1 LVKKANKRTSKA
13 DLQSRLEKLY
23 RCLEIGRAINSET
36 DLDRLLQLVMEE
48 TTNLM
53 EADRSSLFLVDR
65 ERGELWSKVAQGL
78 ESREIRIPLDKGIA
92 GHVATT
98 GEVVNI
104 ADAYQDPRFNPEVD
118 RKTGY
123 RTRSILCLPVYN
135 HSREIMGVIQ
145 VLNKKDGSFSQED
158 ERLLSCLAD
167 QVAVAVEDAFLVRE
181 MKSSLERTRDLL
193 EVGKA
198 ISGEI
203 ELDSL
208 LRLIM
213 EKTSHLLRADRS
225 TVFLLDMERKEL
237 WSKVAQG
244 LQDAE
249 IRFPMHL
256 GIAGSVA
263 TTGET
268 INIADAYQD
277 PRFNPEVD
285 RKTGYRTRS
294 ILTMPMRNKRGEIIG
309 VFQCLNKEGGGAF
322 TREDEELLEA
332 LSSQA
337 AIAIENAQ
345 LYEEQKKQF
354 NSIIEVLASS
364 IDARDPYTAGHSR
377 RVMEYTVGTAQEMN
391 FSRKGLEAL
400 RVAAFLHDY
409 GKIGV
414 HDAILRKPGN
424 LTPEEYRAIQEHV
437 VKTKEILENLYL
449 SRDLREIPMIAA
461 FHHERI
467 DGTGYPFHLRD
478 EEIPLGGKIMAV
490 ADVFDAL
497 TSQRPYRSPST
508 PEEAFA
514 VLEEGVGK
522 HFDGEVVAAFKRYF
536 YKKKQ
541 GESGGS
547 PRPAGTQ
554 EQQEK

>member
-1 LVKKANKRTSKA
+1 MRKASKQPTKA
-13 DLQSRLEKLY
+13 ELESRVNRLY
-23 RCLEIGRAINSET
+23 RCLDVGKAINSET
-36 DLDRLLQLVMEE
+36 DLERLLQLVMAE
-48 TTNLM
+48 TTRLM
-53 EADRSSLFLVDR
+53 DADRSSLFLLDR
-65 ERGELWSKVAQGL
+65 ERGELWSRVAQGM
-78 ESREIRIPLDKGIA
+78 ESREIRFPMDRGVA
-92 GHVATT
+92 GYVATT
-98 GEVVNI
+98 GETLNI
-104 ADAYQDPRFNPEVD
+104 PDAYQDPRFNPEVD
-118 RKTGY
+118 KKTGY
-123 RTRSILCLPVYN
+123 RTQSILCLPVVN
-135 HSREIMGVIQ
+135 NRREIVGVIQ
-145 VLNKKDGSFSQED
+145 VLNKKDGAFTEED
-158 ERLLSCLAD
+158 KKMLSCLAD
-167 QVAVAVEDAFLVRE
+167 QVAVALEDAFLLQEIR
-181 MKSSLERTRDLL
+181 SNLEQTTDLL

-225 TVFLLDMERKEL
+225 TVFLVDRERREL

-244 LQDAE
+244 MQDQE

-268 INIADAYQD
+268 INIPDAYQD

-285 RKTGYRTRS
+285 KKTGYRTQS
-294 ILTMPMRNKRGEIIG
+294 ILTMPMKNKLGEIIG
-309 VFQCLNKEGGGAF
+309 VFQCLNKEGGAF
-322 TREDEELLEA
+322 GKEDERLLEA
-332 LSSQA
+332 LASQT

-364 IDARDPYTAGHSR
+364 IDARDPYTAGHSQ
-377 RVMEYTVGTAQEMN
+377 RVMEYTVGTAEEMN
-391 FSRKGLEAL
+391 FSKKGLETL
-400 RVAAFLHDY
+400 RLASLLHDY

-424 LTPEEYRAIQEHV
+424 LTQEEYRAIQEHV
-437 VKTKEILENLYL
+437 VKTKEILENLYF
-449 SRDLREIPMIAA
+449 SQDLKEIPYIAA
-461 FHHERI
+461 FHHERV

-478 EEIPLGGKIMAV
+478 GEIPLGGKIMAV

-497 TSQRPYRSPST
+497 TSDRPYRRPST

-514 VLEEGVGK
+514 LLEKGIGT
-522 HFDGEVVAAFKRYF
+522 HFDGEVVAAFKKFF
-536 YKKKQ
+536 YKRRAK
-541 GESGGS
+541 G
-547 PRPAGTQ
+547 Q
-554 EQQEK
+554 EEAQAKG

>member
-1 LVKKANKRTSKA
+1 MRKASKQPTKA
-13 DLQSRLEKLY
+13 ELESRVNRLY
-23 RCLEIGRAINSET
+23 RCLDVGKAINSET
-36 DLDRLLQLVMEE
+36 DLERLLQLVMAE
-48 TTNLM
+48 TTRLM
-53 EADRSSLFLVDR
+53 DADRSSLFLLDR
-65 ERGELWSKVAQGL
+65 ERGELWSRVAQGM
-78 ESREIRIPLDKGIA
+78 ESREIRFPMDRGVA
-92 GHVATT
+92 GYVATT
-98 GEVVNI
+98 GETLNI
-104 ADAYQDPRFNPEVD
+104 PDAYQDPRFNPEVD
-118 RKTGY
+118 KKTGY
-123 RTRSILCLPVYN
+123 RTQSILCLPVVN
-135 HSREIMGVIQ
+135 NRREIVGVIQ
-145 VLNKKDGSFSQED
+145 VLNKKDGAFTEED
-158 ERLLSCLAD
+158 KKMLSCLAD
-167 QVAVAVEDAFLVRE
+167 QVAVALEDAFLLQEIR
-181 MKSSLERTRDLL
+181 SNLEQTTDLL

-225 TVFLLDMERKEL
+225 TVFLVDRERREL

-244 LQDAE
+244 MQDQE

-268 INIADAYQD
+268 INIPDAYQD

-285 RKTGYRTRS
+285 KKTGYRTQS
-294 ILTMPMRNKRGEIIG
+294 ILTMPMKNKLGEIIG
-309 VFQCLNKEGGGAF
+309 VFQCLNKEGGAF
-322 TREDEELLEA
+322 GKEDERLLEA
-332 LSSQA
+332 LASQT

-364 IDARDPYTAGHSR
+364 IDARDPYTAGHSQ
-377 RVMEYTVGTAQEMN
+377 RVMEYTVGTAEEMN
-391 FSRKGLEAL
+391 FSKKGLETL
-400 RVAAFLHDY
+400 RLASLLHDY

-424 LTPEEYRAIQEHV
+424 LTQEEYRAIQEHV
-437 VKTKEILENLYL
+437 VKTKEILENLYF
-449 SRDLREIPMIAA
+449 SQDLKEIPSIAA
-461 FHHERI
+461 FHHERV

-478 EEIPLGGKIMAV
+478 GEIPLGGKIMAV

-497 TSQRPYRSPST
+497 TSDRPYRRPST

-514 VLEEGVGK
+514 LLEKGIGT
-522 HFDGEVVAAFKRYF
+522 HFDGEVVAAFKKFF
-536 YKKKQ
+536 YKRRAK
-541 GESGGS
+541 G
-547 PRPAGTQ
+547 Q
-554 EQQEK
+554 EEAQAKG